1 MNLVPLFE
9 YKRWANAEL
18 VDALAAARGKMG
30 AESFTLAVRIL
41 NHTHVVD
48 RIFQAHLEG
57 RPHTF
62 TATNTTETPE
72 PDALKVWLGEVDTW
86 LVKFAGE
93 QDEASIARKVSFT
106 FTDGDAGEM
115 TVGEIL
121 MHLIAH
127 GAYHRGGAGQVMKG
141 ANAAPPR
148 DLFTRMLHSQ
158 EPQRRVHAGPVHAH
172 SPGD

>member
-18 VDALAAARGKMG
+18 VDALAAARERMSPE
-30 AESFTLAVRIL
+30 AFTLGVRIL

-48 RIFQAHLEG
+48 RIFQAHLKGE
-57 RPHTF
+57 PHAF
-62 TATNTTETPE
+62 TATNTPETPTPE
-72 PDALKVWLGEVDTW
+72 ALKASLAEVDAW
-86 LVKFAGE
+86 LLRFARENDGAAL
-93 QDEASIARKVSFT
+93 DRACRFT

-127 GAYHRGGAGQVMKG
+127 GTYHRGAVGQVMKE
-141 ANAAPPR
+141 AKVAPPR

-158 EPQRRVHAGPVHAH
+158 EPQRRVRAGQVAAHA
-172 SPGD
+172 PGD

>member
-18 VDALAAARGKMG
+18 VDALAAARERMG
-30 AESFTLAVRIL
+30 PEAFTLGLRIL

-57 RPHTF
+57 APHAF
-62 TATNTTETPE
+62 SATNTPDTPTPE
-72 PDALKVWLGEVDTW
+72 ALKASLAEVDAW
-86 LVKFAGE
+86 LLRFVRE
-93 QDEASIARKVSFT
+93 QHDAALDRVCRFI

-121 MHLIAH
+121 VHLVAH
-127 GAYHRGGAGQVMKG
+127 GTYHRGAVGQVMKE
-141 ANAAPPR
+141 AKVPPPR
-148 DLFTRMLHSQ
+148 DLFTRMLHAR
-158 EPQRRVHAGPVHAH
+158 EPQRRAHAGPLAAPP
-172 SPGD
+172 SGD